1 MLLQLCYRL
10 SFVFP
15 FRVKKMTAFPQLAIF
30 LSFFSA
36 VSLALPA
43 APVDS
48 SKVTTPS
55 NNQNLSV
62 KSGILGLTL
71 PSSFVEKRTRRSAE
85 HIITDCMTVASEEGN
100 YYFKGDTGGEVC
112 GLYLLTDPDRRVHL
126 TLSYVDVPCLQG
138 GLVALFDG
146 WELNREYFPAEED
159 HPLPMR
165 RRFIETCNGAPAEES
180 TSGLRGVA
188 AAPSAFGQQKRSLMS
203 YQNAALVQF
212 RVPQK
217 SRGFTVSVRFPRN
230 PAPCNILLEGTAD
243 VYTLRNYGKSVNCS
257 LASLFP
263 ARVTVLSLSVGMTN
277 TKRNLEMEIGTIHK
291 CEKRGL
297 TDYVEVGG
305 SEGLDTRHL
314 ALADSICGL
323 DSRPGSTEETVLCGV
338 TAVRLVSSGEFDN
351 AVTVAVR
358 PASEEDMAAVV
369 CGL

>member
-1 MLLQLCYRL
+1 
-10 SFVFP
+10 
-15 FRVKKMTAFPQLAIF
+15 MTSFPQFAIF

-36 VSLALPA
+36 ISLALPA
-43 APVDS
+43 APVES
-48 SKVTTPS
+48 NKVAPGSLNPKLAANTG
-55 NNQNLSV
+55 LR
-62 KSGILGLTL
+62 GLTL
-71 PSSFVEKRTRRSAE
+71 PGSFIEKRARRSAE
-85 HIITDCMTVASEEGN
+85 HVITDCMTVASEEGN

-126 TLSYVDVPCLQG
+126 TLDYADIPCSQG
-138 GLVALFDG
+138 GLVSLFDG

-165 RRFIETCNGAPAEES
+165 RRFMETCNGAPAEES
-180 TSGLRGVA
+180 TSGRHGIG
-188 AAPSAFGQQKRSLMS
+188 GQQRKTLMS
-203 YQNAALVQF
+203 NQNAALVQF
-212 RVPQK
+212 RVPIK
-217 SRGFTVSVRFPRN
+217 SRGFAVTVRFPRN

-263 ARVTVLSLSVGMTN
+263 ARVTVLSLSVGMATN
-277 TKRNLEMEIGTIHK
+277 IKRNLELETGTIHK
-291 CEKRGL
+291 CGKRGMP
-297 TDYVEVGG
+297 DYVEVGG

-323 DSRPGSTEETVLCGV
+323 DSKPGSTEETVLCGV
-338 TAVRLVSSGEFDN
+338 TAVRLVSSGDFDN

-358 PASEEDMAAVV
+358 PASEDDLAAVV